1 MPLVRQT
8 RLAFQE
14 GTSDKVY
21 EVDLHEEPS
30 GFVVTVRYGRRGQ
43 ALREIPKTNLPVDRD
58 EAEAL
63 FDKLVTAK
71 TKKGYVET
79 PANSSTSR
87 RPVDAEA
94 RAAAIVA
101 RIDAALAN
109 PDAETD
115 WPVERVVWRAGE
127 LRLTATLPTITA
139 LLDRL
144 AASLM
149 ETWPRS
155 KKDDRLLRAYCALWA
170 LARTGRA
177 VEDRTAPEL
186 HAARKAILRL
196 LDAQG
201 PSRWERLRAEHVHDL
216 AQEALHH
223 LANDEERAAN
233 RRMQQTGFADVIE
246 RLADPD
252 ARRAQLDTWLGAI
265 APSDLYDLRDA
276 IGLAL
281 YDVPGAHE
289 TLLAF
294 ATEAPLAAP
303 FVYWH
308 RRLFKLAELRDAAE
322 LYGRLAYRFATE
334 PSGLSAFDTGYEWN
348 HDDGKYRTVGRHLTK
363 NEETGYVEYR
373 QTTSEYDRSSWRD
386 RTIRSETQI
395 RTPDGPEWID
405 TDDLT
410 PNRVFEEAALGYSE
424 KTRAYLRRRAW
435 RTLRKLGEAD
445 DPAYVKMAVGLL
457 LAYTDADADEPR
469 EVVFQWYDWQNRAM
483 RARTTRY
490 DAFAPYI
497 AFNHVLY
504 ANSPRFELKK
514 GNKAWSLRDGVETG
528 TPAETREEAF
538 SHLWDAQPEGLLHLV
553 AESRCAPVHAFAVRA
568 LRANPD
574 FLDRLGVDEVLL
586 LLGRPYADTVR
597 LGLDLAQRLYDPAD
611 PNVALVRALLDATL
625 PEARALA
632 LGWLADAP
640 DALLTDSA
648 FVADLLAHRYDDVR
662 SAVRDLLA
670 RKRPAGLDDEALL
683 IRCMAL
689 LLTYEVDS
697 DAANIDAARLRDLG
711 EAMVTLLAGAV
722 RRLALGLIED
732 LVRHPFPAVQAVGGR
747 LLAHHGTPPEAL
759 PGALIAA
766 LMTADDAEVRA
777 TGLALFGRLPDD
789 VLLDQP
795 EVLDALA
802 QSPQA
807 DVRANVRPVIL
818 RLAANHPDFAVAM
831 TKRLLPPLYRTER
844 VGGLHADLAALL
856 TDDAFSEARAAF
868 DRDRLWGLLH
878 ARPVPAQELGALVL
892 VERDWSG
899 TFTIRQITRLASHEV
914 VAVRDAACAMVERQ
928 TDRMRA
934 HPIDALTLLDAAWD
948 DARAF
953 AFDFFARAFDEDVW
967 TPKLLVHVVDSVRS
981 DVQAYGQT
989 LLTRFFDEG
998 DGPTYLLRL
1007 SEHPAANVQCFAS
1020 NYLDAHAGGH
1030 LDRMQAL
1037 EPYFRAVLGQ
1047 VNRGRVAK
1055 DRVLAFLTREAA
1067 RTPEAAAFAAPLLAH
1082 HSATIAVG
1090 DKATLIA
1097 AMRDLQD
1104 AQPDVDLALLERVPV
1119 PVHPASNE
1127 AASSEVTDAV

>member
-21 EVDLHEEPS
+21 EVDLREEDG
-30 GFVVTVRYGRRGQ
+30 GFLVTVRYGRRGQ

-63 FDKLVTAK
+63 FEKLVAAK

-79 PANSSTSR
+79 PANSATANSATSR

-94 RAAAIVA
+94 RAAAIIA
-101 RIDAALAN
+101 RLDAALAN

-115 WPVERVVWRAGE
+115 WPVERVLWRAGE
-127 LRLTATLPTITA
+127 LRLTAALPTVTA
-139 LLDRL
+139 LLDHL
-144 AASLM
+144 AASLQD
-149 ETWPRS
+149 TWPTS
-155 KKDDRLLRAYCALWA
+155 KDDIRLLRAYCALWA
-170 LARTGRA
+170 LARIGRA
-177 VEDRTAPEL
+177 AEDRGLDAL
-186 HAARKAILRL
+186 GDARKAILRL

-201 PSRWERLRAEHVHDL
+201 PRRWERLHAGHVHDL

-233 RRMQQTGFADVIE
+233 RRMQQTGFPDVIE
-246 RLADPD
+246 RLADPE
-252 ARRAQLDTWLGAI
+252 ARRTQLDTWLGAV

-276 IGLAL
+276 IGLTL

-294 ATEAPLAAP
+294 AVEAPLAAP

-308 RRLFKLAELRDAAE
+308 RRLFKLAELRDDAE

-334 PSGLSAFDTGYEWN
+334 SSGLSAFDTSYEWN
-348 HDDGKYRTVGRHLTK
+348 YDDGKYRTVGRHLTK

-373 QTTSEYDRSSWRD
+373 QTTSEYNHGSWRD
-386 RTIRSETQI
+386 RTIRSETQV
-395 RTPDGPEWID
+395 RTPDGPAWVG

-410 PNRVFEEAALGYSE
+410 PNQAFEEAALGYSE

-457 LAYTDADADEPR
+457 LAYTDSDAEEPR
-469 EVVFQWYDWQNRAM
+469 EVIYRWYDWQNRAM
-483 RARTTRY
+483 RSRTTRY
-490 DAFAPYI
+490 DAFAPYV

-504 ANSPRFELKK
+504 THSPRFQLKK
-514 GNKAWSLRDGVETG
+514 GNKAWSLREGVTLG
-528 TPAETREEAF
+528 TQAKAREEAF
-538 SHLWDAQPEGLLHLV
+538 PHLWDAQPEGLLHLV
-553 AESRCAPVHAFAVRA
+553 AESRCAPVHDFAVRA
-568 LRANPD
+568 LRANPE
-574 FLDRLGVDEVLL
+574 FLDRLGLDEVLL

-597 LGLDLAQRLYDPAD
+597 LGLDLAQRLYDPAN
-611 PNVALVRALLDATL
+611 PNVPLVRALLDATL
-625 PEARALA
+625 LEARALA
-632 LGWLADAP
+632 LGWLSDAP
-640 DALLTDSA
+640 DDLLTDSA
-648 FVADLLAHRYDDVR
+648 FVADLLAHRYADVR
-662 SAVRDLLA
+662 SAMRDLLG
-670 RKRPAGLDDEALL
+670 RKRPADLDDEALL
-683 IRCMAL
+683 VRCMAL
-689 LLTYEVDS
+689 LLTYEIDP
-697 DAANIDAARLRDLG
+697 DAAETDAARLRDLG
-711 EAMVTLLAGAV
+711 EAMLALLPGAV
-722 RRLALGLIED
+722 QRLALGLIED

-747 LLAHHGTPPEAL
+747 LLAHHATPPEAL
-759 PGALIAA
+759 PAALIAA
-766 LMTADDAEVRA
+766 LMTADDAEVRG

-818 RLAANHPDFAVAM
+818 RLAADHPDFALAL
-831 TKRLLPPLYRTER
+831 TERLLPPLYRTER
-844 VGGLHADLAALL
+844 IDGLHADLAALL
-856 TDDAFSEARAAF
+856 TDDAFAKARAAF

-878 ARPVPAQELGALVL
+878 ARPVLAQELGALVL
-892 VERDWSG
+892 AERDWSD
-899 TFTIRQITRLASHEV
+899 TLTIRQITRLASHEV

-934 HPIDALTLLDAAWD
+934 HPIDALTLLDATWD

-953 AFDFFARAFDEDVW
+953 AFDFFARTFDEEVW
-967 TPKLLVHVVDSVRS
+967 TPELLVHVVDSVRP

-1007 SEHPAANVQCFAS
+1007 SEHPAANVQRFAS
-1020 NYLDAHAGGH
+1020 DYLDAHASGH

-1067 RTPEAAAFAAPLLAH
+1067 RSPEAAAFAAPLLAH

-1104 AQPDVDLALLERVPV
+1104 AQPDADLALLERVPV
-1119 PVHPASNE
+1119 PVHRD
-1127 AASSEVTDAV
+1127 AAQDD